1 MIQSMTGYGAGRAT
15 GSRGAVLVE
24 LRSLNSKFLEVFLKM
39 PFQDA
44 VLENEIRS
52 ILSKELIRGKVSVQ
66 ITLEGINTNLGQQLD
81 ALAFKGYYEQ
91 LQDIRKDLGIKTR
104 VRVSDILVLPG
115 VVKNQESASDESIRE
130 PLLQAIHQ
138 ACQVM
143 IENRKEEGHVLEQD
157 MQLRCNLIE
166 QYLKAVIPYEQERT
180 EHIRTRMQQHLREY
194 LGREDINRDRFEQE
208 LIFYIEKLDITEE
221 KIRLQA
227 HLDYFRKTIETEE
240 MPGKKLGFISQE
252 MGREINTLG
261 SKANDASIQKLVVG
275 MKDELEKIKEQT
287 ANIV

>member
-15 GSRGAVLVE
+15 GSAGAVIVE
-24 LRSLNSKFLEVFLKM
+24 LRSLNSKFLEIFLKM
-39 PFQDA
+39 PFQDVA
-44 VLENEIRS
+44 LENEVRS
-52 ILSKELIRGKVSVQ
+52 LISKELIRGKVSVQ
-66 ITLEGINTNLGQQLD
+66 ISIEGESASNGQQID
-81 ALAFKGYYEQ
+81 QKVFKGFYQQ
-91 LQDIRKDLGIKTR
+91 LQDLKKDLGLKSRIR
-104 VRVSDILVLPG
+104 ISDVLLLPG
-115 VVKNQESASDESIRE
+115 VIRGNESLSEESFRE
-130 PLLQAIHQ
+130 PLLQALEQ

-157 MQLRCNLIE
+157 MYMRCNLIE
-166 QYLKAVIPYEQERT
+166 QFLKAVLPYEEERT
-180 EHIRTRMQQHLREY
+180 NHIRTRMQQHLREY

-208 LIFYIEKLDITEE
+208 LIFYLEKLDITEE